1 MKEFNKSNLYKTG
14 GISKINISNF
24 RSVSSGED
32 SQTLNLA
39 PLTIVCGENSSGKST
54 LLNSILFLKQVLED
68 DSISSR
74 GKIEVDLNGPL
85 IQLGEYTNLVN
96 LKSDDIEIKLE
107 FDIIQKTTNSS
118 NKLFK
123 ILFEMSPIIDV
134 NKEDPDDQRNLLR
147 TKNFDFTIFENLTS
161 EREWESLLEMLQN
174 EKFYS
179 SQENIKY
186 EDDEDYD
193 EYIENLYE
201 SLFNL
206 AYQTEKLSFSSG
218 GLDNKAFQTGN
229 VQIYFNEVN
238 EDIPDLEDSWPVNWH
253 KCNYSL
259 KKLVTNENLKE
270 LRSKYP
276 FLIPKNI
283 DFNNSN
289 YNNINID
296 STVVSRV
303 SDVVE
308 EGEYES
314 VFFEGGIPKEVR
326 NAELLFK
333 MVADGIVGTIS
344 SIFSSK
350 AQLKQIYD
358 DVALDEYSSDLTDY
372 SMEEPEYG
380 EIQADAEGYIDPL
393 DDLSKQDRPEKL
405 STESLTQIFLTAIS
419 DLFYV
424 EIEEEG
430 IQWSFVKRWKDGLNL
445 EMPYIENFKF
455 NKELKKFLQATAQFD
470 VQKYLLDEL
479 DPEWE
484 ELKKEEEKAEKEY
497 IETFKDFFMDFFM
510 LLSTFDEDSRQQY
523 LDLGEKRVKTNIKGD
538 LERII
543 LEEFSAIVNEYEISY
558 DEIVDVF
565 EELQLTE
572 LSADILSNLYESLG
586 EINKIIENYA
596 GKFEYADKKPFRSK
610 DSRPTVSE
618 PIWFTKEPIGEIEI
632 PKPEE
637 IDTKLNLLS
646 TSVLNSIKY
655 IGPLRDL
662 KNYEKRAPFFDNAVP
677 VGLNGER
684 FFNYFH
690 EMKNNKSVYP
700 LPYLITEHNFVENYE
715 SNEKQ
720 SFDYISLR
728 EAFSMWLEYF
738 EIAQSF
744 DTYYEIQDNNLYG
757 QIKPLMLDDE
767 IRMDS
772 LGVGFSQLAPI
783 ILLCLNASEGDTI
796 ILEQPE
802 LHLHPSV
809 QQKFGDFLIAMSEK
823 IQIIVETHSDH
834 MLNRI
839 RRRVSEKDLLEE
851 EVAIY
856 FAERIEGKTSFRLA
870 ELDPNGSYKLSD
882 FPKGFFD
889 QGAEDAFTLLR
900 NAMIDTL
907 DQNE

>member
-85 IQLGEYTNLVN
+85 IQLGEYKNLAN
-96 LKSDDIEIKLE
+96 LKSDDREIKLE
-107 FDIIQKTTNSS
+107 FDIIQKTTNPSK
-118 NKLFK
+118 KLFK
-123 ILFEMSPIIDV
+123 ILFEMAPFIEI
-134 NKEDPDDQRNLLR
+134 NKHDPDDSKTLL
-147 TKNFDFTIFENLTS
+147 TTTNFDFTIFENLTS

-179 SQENIKY
+179 SQENIKS
-186 EDDEDYD
+186 EDKEIYD
-193 EYIENLYE
+193 QYLENLE
-201 SLFNL
+201 STLFNL

-229 VQIYFNEVN
+229 VQIYFNVEE
-238 EDIPDLEDSWPVNWH
+238 EDTPDTEKSWPVNWK

-259 KKLVTNENLKE
+259 KQLVTNENLKK

-276 FLIPKNI
+276 FLIPQKI

-289 YNNINID
+289 YNNINMD
-296 STVVSRV
+296 STVVNRV

-314 VFFEGGIPKEVR
+314 VFFEGGIPKEVM

-333 MVADGIVGTIS
+333 MVADGIARTIS

-350 AQLKQIYD
+350 AQLKEIYND
-358 DVALDEYSSDLTDY
+358 IALDEYSSDLKAY
-372 SMEEPEYG
+372 LMEEPEYG
-380 EIQADAEGYIDPL
+380 EIEADSEGYIDPL
-393 DDLSKQDRPEKL
+393 DDPLEKDRPEKL
-405 STESLTQIFLTAIS
+405 DTEPLMQIFLSAIS
-419 DLFYV
+419 DLFYL

-445 EMPYIENFKF
+445 DLPYIENFKF
-455 NKELKKFLQATAQFD
+455 NKELQEFLHAQATFD
-470 VQKYLLDEL
+470 NSGLGDVDLGYDEL
-479 DPEWE
+479 Q
-484 ELKKEEEKAEKEY
+484 KEEEKAQKEY
-497 IETFKDFFMDFFM
+497 NETFKDFFSDLFN
-510 LLSTFDEDSRQQY
+510 LLNTFDEDSRQQY
-523 LDLGEKRVKTNIKGD
+523 LDLGEKRVKTNVKGD

-543 LEEFSAIVNEYEISY
+543 LEEFSAIINEYEVSY
-558 DEIVDVF
+558 EEIVDVF
-565 EELQLTE
+565 DELILTE

-586 EINKIIENYA
+586 EINKIIENEA
-596 GKFEYADKKPFRSK
+596 GKFEYKGKKPFRSK
-610 DSRPTVSE
+610 DSRPTISE

-632 PKPEE
+632 PEPKE

-646 TSVLNSIKY
+646 TSVLSSIKY

-690 EMKNNKSVYP
+690 EMKNNKSIYP
-700 LPYLITEHNFVENYE
+700 LPFLITEHNFVENYE
-715 SNEKQ
+715 SNEKP
-720 SFDYISLR
+720 SSDYISLR

-839 RRRVSEKDLLEE
+839 RRRVSERDLLEE
-851 EVAIY
+851 EIAIY
-856 FAERIEGKTSFRLA
+856 FAERLEGKTSFRLA